1 MEEKLKEVQLL
12 MELEKQK
19 RSTAQVDPTN
29 KEGTKWRSATTN
41 QNIRGYD
48 KAVISHV
55 EKTKTLPPKQQP
67 SKSSATSV
75 DNPFVPGLPP
85 VQKSDKLQNNLAKA
99 L

>member
-1 MEEKLKEVQLL
+1 

-55 EKTKTLPPKQQP
+55 EKTKTLPPK
-67 SKSSATSV
+67 
-75 DNPFVPGLPP
+75 
-85 VQKSDKLQNNLAKA
+85 
-99 L
+99 